1 MTKRWEIYLYV
12 VDILVDV
19 YQLGQHIRQGNVDEA
34 VDLAKKLAKQRV
46 QLQANPSSQQRE
58 EKIIQYVKKENNLF
72 VFT

>member
-1 MTKRWEIYLYV
+1 
-12 VDILVDV
+12 LVDV

-58 EKIIQYVKKENNLF
+58 EKIIQ
-72 VFT
+72 

>member
-1 MTKRWEIYLYV
+1 MVFICFFNV

-34 VDLAKKLAKQRV
+34 VDVAKKLGKQRV
-46 QLQANPSSQQRE
+46 QLQANPWRQQRE
-58 EKIIQYVKKENNLF
+58 EEPLQYVTKVNNIF